1 MTAVFAIIKRLLAS
15 NKISYIVTSLVVV
28 CATSSGE
35 TVLSNG
41 NYTWLLAVFA
51 PFFFVFYNFSRLM
64 HLGASKRDYFLGS
77 LISHG
82 LLAFG
87 ISLLCTLIHLVID
100 PAYQAQTV
108 INMMDVCRW
117 TENGIVAAGLQ
128 QMCFLFLVMVFLHV
142 LLSTQPHW
150 YGWLTD
156 AVLAAI
162 ICVFTPIA
170 PLRAVLGE
178 FFSLIMFN
186 PNALLHIGVCLLL
199 SAALSFA
206 GLAVLRRKTL

>member
-1 MTAVFAIIKRLLAS
+1 MTAVFAIMKRLLAS
-15 NKISYIVTSLVVV
+15 NKISCIVTALVVV

-41 NYTWLLAVFA
+41 NYTWLLAVMA
-51 PFFFVFYNFSRLM
+51 PFFFVLYDFSKLM
-64 HLGASKRDYFLGS
+64 HLGASKRDYFLGC
-77 LISHG
+77 LISYG

-87 ISLLCTLIHLVID
+87 ISLLNTLIHLVID

-108 INMMDVCRW
+108 INMMDVCHW
-117 TENGIVAAGLQ
+117 TENGIILAALQ
-128 QMCFLFLVMVFLHV
+128 QMFFLLLVMVFLHV
-142 LLSTQPHW
+142 LLSMQAHW

-156 AVLAAI
+156 AILAAI

-170 PLRAVLGE
+170 PLRAVLGR

-186 PNALLHIGVCLLL
+186 SNAILHIGICLLL
-199 SAALSFA
+199 SAALSLA
-206 GLAVLRRKTL
+206 GVMVLKRKTL

>member
-15 NKISYIVTSLVVV
+15 NKISYIVTALVVL
-28 CATSSGE
+28 CSTSSGE

-51 PFFFVFYNFSRLM
+51 PFFFVFYDFSKLM
-64 HLGASKRDYFLGS
+64 HLGASKRDYFAGC
-77 LISHG
+77 LIG
-82 LLAFG
+82 YVLLAFC
-87 ISLLCTLIHLVID
+87 ISMLNTLIHLIID
-100 PAYQAQTV
+100 PAYPAQAV
-108 INMMDVCRW
+108 INMMDVCGW
-117 TENGIVAAGLQ
+117 TENGIVAAGIQ
-128 QMCFLFLVMVFLHV
+128 QMLFLLLVMLFLHV
-142 LLSTQPHW
+142 LLSIQAHW
-150 YGWLTD
+150 YGWLAD
-156 AVLAAI
+156 AILVAI

-199 SAALSFA
+199 SAALSL
-206 GLAVLRRKTL
+206 GGIAVLKRKTL